1 MLMSFIYLLSF
12 LIGSIP
18 FGTIFSIW
26 LCNKNPKEH
35 GSGNI
40 GMTNVWRI
48 GGTKTA
54 LPTFFCDVGKGFLV
68 LWIAQCLQ
76 SSIGCCAFL
85 VVLGHCYS
93 AFLHFEGGKGLAT
106 SSGVILFLS
115 PISFLILFTCWLYT
129 RQSTRSSSKAAIVAL
144 LLLPVLT
151 WIFIPEDISTII
163 LLSILV
169 TYRHKDNLQ
178 RVRNDREINL

>member
-1 MLMSFIYLLSF
+1 MLTSFIYILSY

-54 LPTFFCDVGKGFLV
+54 VLTFLCDVGKGFFV
-68 LWIAQCLQ
+68 LWVAQILQ
-76 SSIGCCAFL
+76 MPLGYCAFF
-85 VVLGHCYS
+85 VVFGHCYS
-93 AFLHFEGGKGLAT
+93 AFLNFDGGKGLAT
-106 SSGVILFLS
+106 SSGIILFLS
-115 PISFLILFTCWLYT
+115 QISFFILFTCWLYT
-129 RQSTRSSSKAAIVAL
+129 RQTTNSSSKAAIVAL
-144 LLLPVLT
+144 LLLPFLT
-151 WIFIPEDISTII
+151 WLFIPDYTKTILI
-163 LLSILV
+163 LSLLV

-178 RVRNDREINL
+178 RIKNNREISL

>member
-1 MLMSFIYLLSF
+1 MLAYFFYLFSF

-54 LPTFFCDVGKGFLV
+54 LLTFFCDVGKGFLV
-68 LWIAQCLQ
+68 LWIAQSLQ
-76 SSIGCCAFL
+76 LSLGCCAFL

-93 AFLHFEGGKGLAT
+93 AFLNFEGGKGLAT

-115 PISFLILFTCWLYT
+115 LTSFFILFTCWLYT
-129 RQSTRSSSKAAIVAL
+129 RQTTHSSSKAALVAL
-144 LLLPVLT
+144 LLLPILT
-151 WIFIPEDISTII
+151 WLFIPENMIAII
-163 LLSILV
+163 FLSLLV

-178 RVRNDREINL
+178 RIKNNREITL